1 MGFLIIQY
9 HQVLMMKL
17 IQKLKIYKKMLNMQK
32 IQSIQN
38 MQSLMRIKQPKQEP
52 ILKEIQCRKKLSRVM
67 ML

>member
-1 MGFLIIQY
+1 MMILIR
-9 HQVLMMKL
+9 
-17 IQKLKIYKKMLNMQK
+17 KLKIYKKMLNMQK